1 MKTQNLMNKKV
12 AVLLLCFLTTMT
24 YAQQDNT
31 KDAFLEKW
39 NNSKEYLIAIAEAM
53 PEEHYTYAPTE
64 REMNFGDQLL
74 HIRGN
79 MLWLGTTYF
88 SEKSFDRTSLSENVP
103 KGKEEII
110 KALKSSYDDVYSFV
124 KETSLE
130 DLKTIVDFFAGPKSK
145 LQILNLLQ
153 DHVTHHRGQIIVYL
167 NLNDVTPPS
176 YSGW

>member
-1 MKTQNLMNKKV
+1 MNKRIS
-12 AVLLLCFLTTMT
+12 VLLLCFLTTMI
-24 YAQQDNT
+24 YAQKDNP
-31 KDAFLEKW
+31 KEAFLEKW

-88 SEKSFDRTSLSENVP
+88 SEKTFNRTSLSENIP
-103 KGKEEII
+103 EGKEEII
-110 KALKSSYDDVYSFV
+110 KTLKASFDEVYAFI
-124 KETSLE
+124 KETPLE
-130 DLKTIVDFFAGPKSK
+130 DLKTTVDFFAGPKSK

-153 DHVTHHRGQIIVYL
+153 DHITHHRGQIIVYL
-167 NLNDVTPPS
+167 NLNDVIPPS